1 MTPALSHEQRTAL
14 AEIARQADARLLVL
28 FGSMARGDAHSGSDL
43 DLAIDRPNPADLATH
58 LQLIQ
63 EVEEAIPGIRVDFV
77 FLNPRTPPV
86 LRYQVFTEGECLYE
100 GEPGLFD
107 HEFLRAWHLYL
118 DTRRLR
124 EYEQAYLRRRS
135 EEAAD
140 VP

>member
-1 MTPALSHEQRTAL
+1 MTTALAHEQRTTL

-43 DLAIDRPNPADLATH
+43 DLAIDLPAPAELETH
-58 LQLIQ
+58 LQWIQ
-63 EVEEAIPGIRVDFV
+63 EVEEAIPGVRVDFV
-77 FLNPRTPPV
+77 FLSPRTPPV

-124 EYEQAYLRRRS
+124 EYEQTYLRLRA

>member
-1 MTPALSHEQRTAL
+1 
-14 AEIARQADARLLVL
+14 
-28 FGSMARGDAHSGSDL
+28 MARGDAHPSSDL
-43 DLAIDRPNPADLATH
+43 DLAIDLLAPADLETH
-58 LQLIQ
+58 LQWIQ
-63 EVEEAIPGIRVDFV
+63 AVEEAIPGVRVDFV